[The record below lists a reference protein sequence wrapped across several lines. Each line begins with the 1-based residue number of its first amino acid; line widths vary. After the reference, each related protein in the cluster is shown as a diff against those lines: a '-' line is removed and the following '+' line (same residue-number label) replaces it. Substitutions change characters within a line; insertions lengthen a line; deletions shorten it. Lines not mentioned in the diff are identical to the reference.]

1 MTDWER
7 MLVEL
12 AIDAAKNC
20 IHIFEAAYPVDERP
34 RKALEAAE
42 QWLKE
47 PTAQNK
53 QMVEQLETP
62 LWRTKG
68 WDGQAELAAQACA
81 LAARAVRHPLTSA
94 MHAIECER
102 AALGHTDYS
111 RQWLWILLHRYG
123 SDIERMGDARRAS

>member
-1 MTDWER
+1 MPLSATPPSAALPHSIPASTSNRQSSVFAFSSPHKKLQSSTPIQRAGDIMTDWER

-62 LWRTKG
+62 
-68 WDGQAELAAQACA
+68 
-81 LAARAVRHPLTSA
+81 
-94 MHAIECER
+94 
-102 AALGHTDYS
+102 
-111 RQWLWILLHRYG
+111 
-123 SDIERMGDARRAS
+123 